1 MDAISTSDQ
10 RPAELRRLLVI
21 GGRIAAAVILVS
33 TALGGLPS
41 APTPRA
47 AAAAITVV
55 ALGLWLVALDQRVT
69 RLDVLTACLV
79 TAGVGGAALDVL
91 HPRGPGYILAF
102 MAMAG
107 IGMRLPRRTAYL
119 AGAVVIIAAGWAEG
133 ITSTQPV
140 SAILNLAIGAGFL
153 LVASAFAAAN
163 REARDRADELL
174 RQQEQIRLAREEA
187 AVLVERGRIARE
199 LHDVLAHTL
208 SGLAVQLEG
217 ARLLAAHTGADAG
230 LVQQVTNA
238 QSLARAGIVNAQRAI
253 AALKGDALPGPADV
267 SELVDEAR
275 LSSGASITYEVVGE
289 PHAVRGET
297 GLAIYRTVQEA
308 LSNVAKHARGA
319 TCEVRLT
326 WARDSV
332 EVEVTDHGGAPS
344 GLPSGGFGLSGLA
357 ERAALAGGRLDAGST
372 GDGWRVRLELPDLP
386 PSGRG
391 REQGRTALPGTAA

>member
-21 GGRIAAAVILVS
+21 GGRVAAAVILVS
-33 TALGGLPS
+33 TGLGGLPS
-41 APTPRA
+41 APAPRA

-69 RLDVLTACLV
+69 RASVLTACLV
-79 TAGVGGAALDVL
+79 TAGVGGAVLDVL
-91 HPRGPGYILAF
+91 QPKGPGYILAF

-119 AGAVVIIAAGWAEG
+119 AGAVVVVAASWAEG
-133 ITSTQPV
+133 VTSSQPV

-174 RQQEQIRLAREEA
+174 RQHEQIRLAREEA

-208 SGLAVQLEG
+208 SGLAVQLEA
-217 ARLLAAHTGADAG
+217 ARLLAGHTGADPA
-230 LVQQVTNA
+230 LVQQVSNA
-238 QSLARAGIVNAQRAI
+238 QSLARAGIVNAQRAV
-253 AALKGDALPGPADV
+253 AALKGDSLPGPADV
-267 SELVDEAR
+267 ADLVDEAR
-275 LSSGASITYEVVGE
+275 LSSGASITYAVVGA
-289 PHAVRGET
+289 PRAVPGET

-308 LSNVAKHARGA
+308 LSNIAKHARGA
-319 TCEVRLT
+319 TCEVQLR
-326 WARDSV
+326 WAAHSV
-332 EVEVTDHGGAPS
+332 QVEVTDHGGAAS

-357 ERAALAGGRLDAGST
+357 ERAALAGGRLDAGAT
-372 GDGWRVRLELPDLP
+372 GDGWRVRLEMPDVP
-386 PSGRG
+386 PSGPQGEQTG
-391 REQGRTALPGTAA
+391 RALPGTAA